1 MEWIGTRREQ
11 LDALFLDNIYK
22 TWENIIVSEVKT
34 GRDTIKNAH
43 TKRMTKLKRLYRKS
57 SSEQDFFNQ
66 YKIKT
71 NQWAKNIQELE
82 TSRYYKNLQDHVD
95 HDNYVRAEWSKTS
108 ADLFRERALWG
119 PKTDEGNVRW
129 RLDFTEGKRMVHI
142 KGIVFIGF

>member
-22 TWENIIVSEVKT
+22 TWENIIMSEVKT
-34 GRDTIKNAH
+34 GRDTIKSAH

-71 NQWAKNIQELE
+71 SQWAKNIQELE

-95 HDNYVRAEWSKTS
+95 H
-108 ADLFRERALWG
+108 
-119 PKTDEGNVRW
+119 
-129 RLDFTEGKRMVHI
+129 H
-142 KGIVFIGF
+142 